1 MIGLALLLALSL
13 PAAPPD
19 TGETPHDRSQWRL
32 LQFVG
37 EQLSFEPID
46 CIAHRWQVEDPH
58 EDEVKDAGACEEDH
72 LQYRARYRVLKQIPD
87 DGVATMEFLAPGWS
101 DYYAESRHALIFVL
115 VSPEGALHPPGL
127 AVPVYPTTDG
137 DWASCDD
144 DTGSEP
150 LEFAGDLVFG
160 RTDGMSPHG
169 IAQRYPSSDY
179 AVVGQEAF
187 CIRGRRL
194 PALVQVLQRELDRDY
209 RQGFRAFPALA
220 PQAASP

>member
-1 MIGLALLLALSL
+1 MIGLPLLLALSL
-13 PAAPPD
+13 PAAPPG
-19 TGETPHDRSQWRL
+19 TGEVQDDPSQWRV

-46 CIAHRWQVEDPH
+46 CIAHRWQMGDPH
-58 EDEVKDAGACEEDH
+58 EDEVTDADGCEEDN
-72 LQYRARYRVLKQIPD
+72 LQYRARYRVLEPIPD
-87 DGVATMEFLAPGWS
+87 DGVGTVEFLAPGWS
-101 DYYAESRHALIFVL
+101 DYYAHSRHALIFVL

-127 AVPVYPTTDG
+127 AVSVYPTTDG

-160 RTDGMSPHG
+160 RTNGMSPHG
-169 IAQRYPSSDY
+169 VAQRYPSSDY
-179 AVVGQEAF
+179 AIVGEEVF

-194 PALVQVLQRELDRDY
+194 SALQQALQRELDRDY
-209 RQGFRAFPALA
+209 RQGFRAFPSPA